1 MGHQFATKFT
11 ELAFSLDS
19 GEAFTE
25 RLYVSQTGSSRLFDL
40 GRRKHTGPQNT
51 RESVVHAGGNV
62 NRVVDTVHGAR
73 IKAKRRFIA
82 LIVLIEN
89 EWAVES
95 HAKKMHVRAFMGERL
110 QNFQGGFVTLRVHH
124 DGTPKAKRGDAMKSD
139 LFVSVAIGED
149 HFFQERAN
157 FALDLRSTRVKE
169 REGLASNG
177 QNMFEF
183 FGG

>member
-19 GEAFTE
+19 GEASTE

-89 EWAVES
+89 
-95 HAKKMHVRAFMGERL
+95 
-110 QNFQGGFVTLRVHH
+110 
-124 DGTPKAKRGDAMKSD
+124 
-139 LFVSVAIGED
+139 
-149 HFFQERAN
+149 
-157 FALDLRSTRVKE
+157 
-169 REGLASNG
+169 
-177 QNMFEF
+177 
-183 FGG
+183 